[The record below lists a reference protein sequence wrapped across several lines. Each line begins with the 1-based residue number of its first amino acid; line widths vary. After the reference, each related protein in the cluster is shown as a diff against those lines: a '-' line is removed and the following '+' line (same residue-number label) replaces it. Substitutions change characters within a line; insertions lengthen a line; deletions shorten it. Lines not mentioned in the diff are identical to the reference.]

1 MGKQPSPGPPH
12 GGEARRIRA
21 QTGPRRFDP
30 GRRGLGPVRRARP
43 GHARRQALLA
53 AAVIAVLSTRCLL
66 GQTTETNTPAQ
77 QRAAETE
84 TRALGQFFE
93 TCFAQ
98 WHHDGDGVLSLDEV
112 NAVIENPQARGN
124 EAAAAVLIRWTMNG
138 GARDGA
144 SGMSLEQLQELAAD
158 PRARRRFFQI
168 RNHIWNVNRT
178 VDRTLFVGRD
188 PNFLSFHQGK
198 MQDCYFLAVV
208 GAMVCRDAQR
218 VRSMVWAGYT
228 GYRVAFP
235 SGRVVSVPFLTDAEM
250 VMGASVGSD
259 HGIWLSVLEKA
270 YGLLRKERWESHQR
284 ENPDAGSGGSAGAR
298 PGTTADIMGHGGST
312 APVIALFSGHRVT
325 TAPLDQWLQEDSR
338 SATNRLHRLLV
349 ELARAKSLM
358 TISGAG
364 HNASAP
370 VPKGIIRGHVFGL
383 LGYRAAEKRALLFN
397 PWGNHFNPDGAP
409 GLVNGYI
416 TRNGVFEV
424 PLQDLIRI
432 FSHLDYETQ
441 AAL

>member
-1 MGKQPSPGPPH
+1 MGKQRFPRPPH
-12 GGEARRIRA
+12 GGEARRIPAR
-21 QTGPRRFDP
+21 TGPRRFDP
-30 GRRGLGPVRRARP
+30 DRRRPGPVRPAWPGRAR
-43 GHARRQALLA
+43 RLALLA
-53 AAVIAVLSTRCLL
+53 AAAIAVLSAQCLL
-66 GQTTETNTPAQ
+66 GQSTETNPPVQESVAG
-77 QRAAETE
+77 TE
-84 TRALGQFFE
+84 TRELAQFFK

-98 WHHDGDGVLSLDEV
+98 WHHGGDGVLSLEEV
-112 NAVIENPQARGN
+112 NAAIENPQARGN
-124 EAAAAVLIRWTMNG
+124 EAAAAVLIRWMMNG

-144 SGMSLEQLQELAAD
+144 GGMSLEQLQGLAAD

-178 VDRTLFVGRD
+178 VGRTLFLGRD

-218 VRSMVWAGYT
+218 VRSMIWAGGT
-228 GYRVAFP
+228 GYRVSFP

-270 YGLLRKERWESHQR
+270 YGLLRKERWESRQR
-284 ENPDAGSGGSAGAR
+284 ENAGAGGGGSASAH
-298 PGTTADIMGHGGST
+298 PGTIADIMGHGGSS
-312 APVIALFSGHRVT
+312 APVIALFTGHRVT
-325 TAPLDQWLQEDSR
+325 TARLDQWLREDSR
-338 SATNRLHRLLV
+338 DATNKLDQLLV
-349 ELARAKSLM
+349 ELARAKPLM

-370 VPKGIIRGHVFGL
+370 VPKGIIRDHVFGL
-383 LGYRAAEKRALLFN
+383 LGYRVTEKRAILFN
-397 PWGNHFNPDGAP
+397 PWGNHFDPDGTP

-416 TRNGVFEV
+416 TRNGVFEL
-424 PLQDLIRI
+424 PLQDLLQI

-441 AAL
+441 EML